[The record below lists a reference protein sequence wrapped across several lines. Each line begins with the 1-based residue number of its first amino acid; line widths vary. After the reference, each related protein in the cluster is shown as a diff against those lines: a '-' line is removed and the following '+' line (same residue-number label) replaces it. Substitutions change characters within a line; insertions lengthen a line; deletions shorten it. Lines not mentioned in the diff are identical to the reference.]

1 MTTEHNPW
9 VSQPLVPAV
18 AIEPPSGHASAGVR
32 GPLAPQLG
40 VPAPDRADQLA
51 TRTFARDAD
60 LFVVGA
66 HGGAGESSLAALSP
80 SWVATDHAWPHIA
93 SSSSRARVVLV
104 ARSNMQGLLAAQ
116 RAATQW
122 GSGLVPFVDV
132 LGLVIVADA
141 PGKLPRP
148 LRDFAAVVA
157 GGVPRVWKVPWSEAL
172 RLGEQPN
179 PATAHKD
186 VRALVTDLTAILTG
200 AARTAH

>member
-9 VSQPLVPAV
+9 VSPPLTRIVEVDAAPA
-18 AIEPPSGHASAGVR
+18 AASAGTR
-32 GPLAPQLG
+32 GPATPQLG

-51 TRTFARDAD
+51 THVFGREAE
-60 LFVVGA
+60 LFFVGA
-66 HGGAGESSLAALSP
+66 HGGAGESSLAALSS
-80 SWVATDHAWPHIA
+80 SWVAADHAWPHVTA
-93 SSSSRARVVLV
+93 SNNRSRVVLV

-148 LRDFAAVVA
+148 LRDFAAVVG
-157 GGVPRVWKVPWSEAL
+157 GGVPRVWNVPWSEAL
-172 RLGEQPN
+172 RLGELPD

-200 AARTAH
+200 ASRTSH